1 MARTFFEL
9 TKDFSQERR
18 ARIEDKKKEL
28 RAEMDLAELRHAL
41 ELTQTTLAEILKV
54 GQAEISKIE
63 SRTDMFVSTLRKF
76 VRAMGGELEINA
88 VFADHSV
95 RIKNFSSLKVKKHP
109 KRTPSQTSSAVGRA
123 RRRRAAPA

>member
-1 MARTFFEL
+1 MARKFLEL
-9 TKDFSQERR
+9 TKDFSKERR
-18 ARIEDKKKEL
+18 ARIEAQKKEL

-41 ELTQTTLAEILKV
+41 ELTQTTLAETLKV

-63 SRTDMFVSTLRKF
+63 SRADIFVSTLRKF

-95 RIKNFSSLKVKKHP
+95 RIKNFSSLKGKKHP
-109 KRTPSQTSSAVGRA
+109 KRIPSQTSSVVSRA
-123 RRRRAAPA
+123 PRRRTAPA